1 MEPDR
6 HALIPA
12 DFVVKVRRDVEGL
25 LAGPAELRAGDIG
38 RVVAIRRLRTTGTTE
53 GETDDPHAV
62 EFLTGTI
69 HGFQW
74 VGSSAFGLP
83 SHPGS
88 RS

>member
-25 LAGPAELRAGDIG
+25 LPGPAELRAGDIG
-38 RVVAIRRLRTTGTTE
+38 RVVAIRRPTTGAE
-53 GETDDPHAV
+53 GDGGDVHAV